1 MGCVSMVVRNR
12 AVLGAWLRPVLWFE
26 TDGQTVFRSL
36 RVTTIRG
43 VEVNVHPTFGLVLVW
58 AIWQWGFGPSR
69 GVAALGLG
77 LVLVALVFISV
88 LLHELGHCAMAR
100 EFGIRVLDITL
111 WPFGGVARIEQM
123 PANARTEFLIS
134 LAGPLTSLAI
144 AVALTPLVLLAGILG
159 GWETVFPSDDPVRA
173 MNLSSLA
180 AYLAII
186 NLLIMAFNLLPA
198 FPMDGGRIL
207 RAALAPRL
215 GRERATT
222 MAVLA
227 GLFFAIC
234 FVVIGI
240 WQRNL
245 ILIVMGGFIFFA
257 AQAEARV
264 ERVQSAMR
272 RLTVGQY
279 ALWDMGGVSPNEP
292 LTFALRGGPRDMVV
306 TDSGRVVG
314 MLWRTQLLE
323 SLAGG
328 IEGRRVS
335 DIMDRAIYVADVND
349 SIYEVQQMMN
359 SIHRW
364 AVPVTEGG
372 RYRGIFTGDRFVHL
386 YRQIAPGI
394 MGNPSISVEWREA
407 ISDTLTFWKHY
418 RRR

>member
-1 MGCVSMVVRNR
+1 
-12 AVLGAWLRPVLWFE
+12 
-26 TDGQTVFRSL
+26 VFRAY
-36 RVTTIRG
+36 RVATIRG
-43 VEVNVHPTFGLVLVW
+43 IDVNIHPTFGLVLIW
-58 AIWQWGFGPSR
+58 AVWQWGFGPSR
-69 GVAALGLG
+69 GIGALGLG

-88 LLHELGHCAMAR
+88 LLHELGHCAMAQ
-100 EFGIRVLDITL
+100 EFDIRVLDITL

-123 PANARTEFLIS
+123 PASARTEFFIS

-144 AVALTPLVLLAGILG
+144 AVALTPIVLLSGILG
-159 GWETVFPSDDPVRA
+159 GWESVFSTDDPLEA
-173 MNLSSLA
+173 MNLSSLI

-207 RAALAPRL
+207 RAALAPGL

-222 MAVLA
+222 VAVLA

-234 FVVIGI
+234 FVVLGI
-240 WQRNL
+240 WQRNM

-279 ALWDMGGVSPNEP
+279 ALWDMGGVSPDEP

-314 MLWRTQLLE
+314 MLWRSQLLE
-323 SLAGG
+323 GLAGG
-328 IEGRRVS
+328 IEGRRVA
-335 DIMDRAIYVADVND
+335 DVMDRAIYIADVND
-349 SIYEVQQMMN
+349 SIYDVQQKMN
-359 SIHRW
+359 AIHRW

-386 YRQIAPGI
+386 YRQMAPGI

-418 RRR
+418 RKR

>member
-1 MGCVSMVVRNR
+1 MVVRNR

-43 VEVNVHPTFGLVLVW
+43 VDVNVHPTFGLVLVW